1 MATNLEFITSI
12 DANTGASS
20 VSIDNVFNKGYEV
33 YFVTVTGLNIDGNR
47 SPFMRLLDSSGSEI
61 TSSIYDRASL
71 AMFSGSSFGEY
82 RNVNSTE
89 WLYIPSLY
97 INDDTLDSFTNFYV
111 YNAEDTNSYTFLTAQ
126 GGDSVTGLVG
136 MKTIAVCEQTA
147 LHRGFSF
154 KHGGSENF
162 TSGKIT
168 VFGVK

>member
-33 YFVTVTGLNIDGNR
+33 YFVTVTGLNINGNR

-82 RNVNSTE
+82 RNVNSNV
-89 WLYIPSLY
+89 LLKKVVDL
-97 INDDTLDSFTNFYV
+97 INSKNYEINNIDINIIAQKPKIKKYSKKMKENISKICNLKIDKINIKGKTSEKLGLIGSY
-111 YNAEDTNSYTFLTAQ
+111 AEL
-126 GGDSVTGLVG
+126 
-136 MKTIAVCEQTA
+136 
-147 LHRGFSF
+147 F
-154 KHGGSENF
+154 KL
-162 TSGKIT
+162 
-168 VFGVK
+168 